1 MFQTQMI
8 MVVFKG
14 DAPCDEEVKDD
25 EQLSED
31 EESIMMSQRVWD
43 DIDQHAPGSG
53 DERATDEQDSHVASQ
68 RWRYAGTTKSGDCR

>member
-68 RWRYAGTTKSGDCR
+68 R